1 MRSRTDAAAMTGAR
15 INIGARKRLTMP
27 RERRPVEPEIH
38 EKSTYFWR
46 SGRSLFRVMRIK
58 TLSTLALA
66 CALVGCG
73 GGGGGSSSGGS
84 SANAARVGVFITDD
98 LGAYDHVWVTVK
110 AIKLNGPA
118 GTRTVFSDPDGKQVD
133 LASLNTAGA
142 STFAFLGLGSIPE
155 GRYTNVEVTLDDNLV
170 LFPAGATVGQE
181 RTFEGSTGGQK
192 LLTVLV
198 DDSGEDIRGDD
209 NLVID
214 FDLSRWNDNGATVTA
229 FATVRDHEG
238 LGDLHRHH
246 GEDYHGTVSNLS
258 STGFTLVTRQGATPI
273 TVTTDANT
281 QIFGDLSTLAN
292 GQRVEVRGA
301 FSTSTR
307 TLVATS
313 VKIET
318 GNNNEDEARGD
329 VTTIGDNSFDLT
341 VDETEG
347 FLPSNTALHVT
358 YTANTRFRGDRG
370 ATLTEAQ
377 FEAALASGVEV
388 EAEGT
393 YNEATDTLVA
403 RKLKLE
409 HVGGDDNGGGHG
421 GGDDNSGHG

>member
-1 MRSRTDAAAMTGAR
+1 
-15 INIGARKRLTMP
+15 
-27 RERRPVEPEIH
+27 
-38 EKSTYFWR
+38 
-46 SGRSLFRVMRIK
+46 MRIK
-58 TLSTLALA
+58 TLSALALA
-66 CALVGCG
+66 CALAGCG
-73 GGGGGSSSGGS
+73 GGGGGSSSGS
-84 SANAARVGVFITDD
+84 SANTARVGVFITDD

-118 GTRTVFSDPDGKQVD
+118 GSRTVYSDPTGKAVD

-155 GRYTNVEVTLDDNLV
+155 GRYTSIEVTLDDNLV

-181 RTFEGSTGGQK
+181 RTFAGSAGGQK
-192 LLTVLV
+192 LLTVQV
-198 DDSGEDIRGDD
+198 DDSGEDIHGDD

-214 FDLSRWNDNGATVTA
+214 FDLSRWDDNGTTVTA

-258 STGFTLVTRQGATPI
+258 STGFTLVPRPGATPI

-281 QIFGDLSTLAN
+281 VIFGDLSTLAN
-292 GQRVEVRGA
+292 GQRVEVRGT
-301 FSTSTR
+301 FSTTTR

-318 GNNNEDEARGD
+318 GDSNEDEARGN
-329 VTTIGDNSFDLT
+329 VTSVGANAFDLT
-341 VDETEG
+341 IDETEG
-347 FLPSNTALHVT
+347 FLPSSTTVHVT
-358 YTANTRFRGDRG
+358 YTANTRFRGDHG
-370 ATLTEAQ
+370 TTLTEAQ
-377 FEAALASGVEV
+377 FEAALAAGLEVEV
-388 EAEGT
+388 EGT
-393 YNEATDTLVA
+393 YDDASNTLTA

-409 HVGGDDNGGGHG
+409 NEGDDNGGGDDDDDNGGGGHG
-421 GGDDNSGHG
+421 GGHG